1 MSRERVEW
9 SVADKNKDP
18 KKSGNPAV
26 AAKAREAEKVRRIKK
41 APQKLTTTQS
51 WVVPTFL
58 ALLLLGVSW
67 LVVWYLTTST
77 GMALPLMSDLGNW
90 NMLIAMVLMGGSFA
104 VATQWK

>member
-1 MSRERVEW
+1 MG
-9 SVADKNKDP
+9 DKNKDP

-26 AAKAREAEKVRRIKK
+26 ATKARQADKVKRAKK
-41 APQKLTTTQS
+41 APKKLATTQS

-58 ALLLLGVSW
+58 TLLLLGVSW

-77 GMALPLMSDLGNW
+77 GISVPVMSGLGNW